1 MEAGGGAWMGLF
13 FEGGRVGRWKSG
25 KVGKSWMWEVEV
37 EHGWVYSLKVGKVE
51 HGRFQVWAFG
61 CFWKDS
67 GFGLGLVCC
76 PVRPVCRVRPV
87 RPVLPRFKSRP
98 SRSTT
103 FQVASVPFNH
113 VFKRRSG
120 IISASRGRGN
130 HPSVEAVWKT
140 LLLLANM
147 IHETNATNET
157 NATDNLQP
165 HKPKTS

>member
-1 MEAGGGAWMGLF
+1 MEKWESGKELDVGGGGGAWMGLF
-13 FEGGRVGRWKSG
+13 FEGGKGGAWKISG
-25 KVGKSWMWEVEV
+25 LGVWMFLERF
-37 EHGWVYSLKVGKVE
+37 WVW
-51 HGRFQVWAFG
+51 F
-61 CFWKDS
+61 
-67 GFGLGLVCC
+67 GFGVLSC
-76 PVRPVCRVRPV
+76 P
-87 RPVLPRFKSRP
+87 SRLSRSSCP

>member
-1 MEAGGGAWMGLF
+1 M
-13 FEGGRVGRWKSG
+13 
-25 KVGKSWMWEVEV
+25 

-98 SRSTT
+98 SRSIT
-103 FQVASVPFNH
+103 FSKGEAESFPLQEEEEIILQL
-113 VFKRRSG
+113 KRFGKRFSFW
-120 IISASRGRGN
+120 R
-130 HPSVEAVWKT
+130 T
-140 LLLLANM
+140 
-147 IHETNATNET
+147 
-157 NATDNLQP
+157 
-165 HKPKTS
+165 